1 MSSTDLLDARAIARE
16 FIEQLQTENAQL
28 RVDVAELNQRLIE
41 ANQAY
46 LEKLVI
52 VETEN
57 RRLKKL
63 VKELIPPCVD

>member
-63 VKELIPPCVD
+63 VKDLIPPCVD